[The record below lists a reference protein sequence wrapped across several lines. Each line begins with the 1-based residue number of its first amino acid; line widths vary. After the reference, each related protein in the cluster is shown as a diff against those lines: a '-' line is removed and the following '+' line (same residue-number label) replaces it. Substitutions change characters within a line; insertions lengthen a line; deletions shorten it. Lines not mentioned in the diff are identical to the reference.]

1 MLTKRQLTQA
11 ATLLTLT
18 PMLGGLMLFAPT
30 ANRAGAEVLPPLP
43 HTVEGRSGGNSY
55 TNDCGYVGDTAN
67 YTFHLS
73 QATSDLSA
81 SVTSTAIGADMTL
94 TIKGP
99 DGRTCLDDTN
109 ASLMPSYDGP
119 WPAGEYQ
126 VWVGDWGDSQPFSLT
141 FSN

>member
-18 PMLGGLMLFAPT
+18 PLLGGLMLFVPT
-30 ANRAGAEVLPPLP
+30 SSRAEADVLPPLP
-43 HTVEGRSGGNSY
+43 HTIQGQSGGNSY
-55 TNDCGYVGDTAN
+55 SNDCGYVGDAAN
-67 YTFHLS
+67 YTFRLS
-73 QATSDLSA
+73 QATSNLSA
-81 SVTSTAIGADMTL
+81 SVTSSAIGADMTL

-109 ASLMPSYDGP
+109 ASLMPSYSGP

-126 VWVGDWGDSQPFSLT
+126 IWVGDWGDSQPFSLT